1 MCGIVAYIGNKNCK
15 NILINGLKRLEYRG
29 YDSAGIGIL
38 TLAGEKNRG
47 DAKHASADFG
57 SSSDLSGKAR
67 ELGYSIKVV
76 KEVGKIKVLEELLK
90 DASIDGTV
98 GIGHTRWATHG
109 VPNQVNSHPHLD
121 CSGSI
126 AVVHNGIIENFAE
139 IKEELEKK
147 GHRFFSET
155 DTEVLPHLL
164 EEYLKVETDGDLL
177 IAMQR
182 LLKRIKGSG
191 AIVAISANHPDEI
204 VAGRIASPLI
214 VGVSRDAN
222 FFASDMPAI
231 LEYTHSFIVINDYET
246 VRITREKVEIYDM
259 EGLLITREPFRA
271 NWNLES
277 AEKSGYEDFMLKEMF
292 EQPYGIRETMRGR
305 LINGELNFDEMGLS
319 DEQVKNLK
327 KIQIIACGTSYH
339 AALTGKLLIEKWAKI
354 PVEVDIGSEYR
365 YRDPIIDE
373 NCLFI
378 AITQSGETIDT
389 LAAIRE
395 ARSKGAK
402 VMAVTN
408 VVGSTIARESNSVI
422 YTHAGPEIGVCAT
435 KTFTAQI
442 MVMYLTA
449 LYLAK
454 ARGLMQHEQFQK
466 IKEELEVIPNKI
478 QQILNNAGKL
488 KKIADETYRY
498 ACFLFLGRIYG
509 FPMALEGALKLKE
522 ISYIHA
528 EGYAAGEMK
537 HGPIALTD
545 TRTVVV
551 GVIPKDFV
559 YEKMLSNLQEVKARN
574 AKIFALI
581 SEGDTNTGKYA
592 DYTFELPKTIE
603 ELYGILA
610 VVPLQLYAYYIAKNH
625 GRNVDQP
632 RNLAK
637 SVTVE

>member
-38 TLAGEKNRG
+38 IKSCNKNAESESHEAGLERNR
-47 DAKHASADFG
+47 
-57 SSSDLSGKAR
+57 L
-67 ELGYSIKVV
+67 EIKVV
-76 KEVGKIKVLEELLK
+76 KQSGKINDLEKLLEGQEVE
-90 DASIDGTV
+90 GTV

-109 VPNQVNSHPHLD
+109 QPNQLNSHPHYD
-121 CSGSI
+121 CSKKI
-126 AVVHNGIIENFAE
+126 AVVHNGIIENYAE
-139 IKEELEKK
+139 IKEELIKK
-147 GHRFFSET
+147 GHKFISET

-164 EEYLKVETDGDLL
+164 EEILKTDPCANLL
-177 IAMQR
+177 IAMQI
-182 LLKRIKGSG
+182 LLKKIKGSG
-191 AIVAISANHPDEI
+191 AIVALGTDYPDELI
-204 VAGRIASPLI
+204 AGRIASPLI
-214 VGVSRDAN
+214 AGISKDGN

-231 LEYTHSFIVINDYET
+231 LEHTHDFVVINDYET
-246 VRITREKVEIYDM
+246 VRLTRDKVEIYNP
-259 EGLLITREPFRA
+259 EGILIQRDVFKAT
-271 NWNLES
+271 WTLES
-277 AEKSGYEDFMLKEMF
+277 AEKAGYEDFMLKEIF

-305 LINGELNFDEMGLS
+305 ITNGIFNFDELEL
-319 DEQVKNLK
+319 DDDKIKNLK

-339 AALTGKLLIEKWAKI
+339 SALTGKLVIEKWAKI

-365 YRDPIIDE
+365 YRSPLVDE
-373 NCLFI
+373 NSLFI

-389 LAAIRE
+389 LAAVKE
-395 ARSKGAK
+395 ARKKGAK
-402 VMAVTN
+402 VMAITN
-408 VVGSTIARESNSVI
+408 VVGSTISRESDSVI

-442 MVMYLTA
+442 IVMYLIG

-454 ARGLMQHEQFQK
+454 RKNLLSEDALNGF
-466 IKEELEVIPNKI
+466 INELEIMPAKV
-478 QQILNNAGKL
+478 QQVLNNAGKI
-488 KKIADETYRY
+488 KKIADNTYRHT
-498 ACFLFLGRIYG
+498 CFLFLGRIYG

-545 TRTVVV
+545 TKTIVV
-551 GVIPKDFV
+551 GVIPEDFV
-559 YEKMLSNLQEVKARN
+559 YDKMLSNLQEVKARN
-574 AKIFALI
+574 AKIFALVT
-581 SEGDTNTGKYA
+581 EGDANTSKYA
-592 DYTFELPKTIE
+592 DYTFEMPKTFE
-603 ELYGILA
+603 ELYGILE
-610 VVPLQLYAYYIAKNH
+610 VVPLQLYAYYIAKNL

>member
-1 MCGIVAYIGNKNCK
+1 MCGIVAYIGNRQCRE
-15 NILINGLKRLEYRG
+15 ILLNGLKRLEYRG

-38 TLAGEKNRG
+38 VQNSNSQYCGNTENGNAVIEIVKE
-47 DAKHASADFG
+47 
-57 SSSDLSGKAR
+57 SGKIS
-67 ELGYSIKVV
+67 ELEAKLDGN
-76 KEVGKIKVLEELLK
+76 EL
-90 DASIDGTV
+90 DGTT

-109 VPNQVNSHPHLD
+109 VPNQVNSHPHTD
-121 CSGSI
+121 CSGKI
-126 AVVHNGIIENFAE
+126 AVVHNGIIENFAQL
-139 IKEELEKK
+139 KEELSAK
-147 GHRFFSET
+147 GHTFISDT

-164 EEYLKVETDGDLL
+164 EDYINNETSGDLL
-177 IAMQR
+177 IAMQK
-182 LLKRIKGSG
+182 LLRKIRGSG
-191 AIVAISANHPDEI
+191 AIVAMSSSHPDELI
-204 VAGRIASPLI
+204 AGRIASPLI
-214 VGVSRDAN
+214 VGVSKDGN
-222 FFASDMPAI
+222 FFASDMPAV
-231 LEYTHSFIVINDYET
+231 LEHTHNFVVINDFET
-246 VRITREKVEIYDM
+246 VRITKENVEIYDID
-259 EGLLITREPFRA
+259 GKTLKRDPFRV
-271 NWNLES
+271 NWSLES

-305 LINGELNFDEMGLS
+305 LSSGELKFDEISLS
-319 DEQVKNLK
+319 DKEIKELK

-339 AALTGKLLIEKWAKI
+339 AALTGKLMIEKWARI

-373 NCLFI
+373 NVLFI

-389 LAAIRE
+389 LAAIKE
-395 ARSKGAK
+395 ARAKGAK
-402 VMAVTN
+402 VLAITN
-408 VVGSTIARESNSVI
+408 IVGSTASRESDSVV

-435 KTFTAQI
+435 KTFTAQLT
-442 MVMYLTA
+442 VMYLIG

-454 ARGLMQHEQFQK
+454 ARGEMDIERFNRILN
-466 IKEELEVIPNKI
+466 ELDMIPNKV
-478 QQILNNAGKL
+478 QQILNNAPKI

-498 ACFLFLGRIYG
+498 SCFLFLGRIYG

-551 GVIPKDFV
+551 GVIPGDYV
-559 YEKMLSNLQEVKARN
+559 YEKMLSNLQEVKARH
-574 AKIFALI
+574 ARIFALV
-581 SEGDTNTGKYA
+581 SEGDKNTGNTA
-592 DYTFELPKTIE
+592 DYIFELPKTIE